1 MSKNT
6 PITARVSTGLFNKKK
21 GVTEP
26 LLNVGQAGVHGNNKT
41 KDIPS
46 PSKMK
51 GYSMKASPFKQENKP
66 ATETPYSGE
75 KEIQASV
82 TTQGAGSQLVNK
94 GKEKKETVKYTDLP
108 EDIREQAKADNLK
121 KFGTLNPTAAGLTDN
136 TRGTGEFEDDTVT
149 NIPGETKTKLGDL
162 EVKGR
167 RGAVQ
172 RWESKSQGRNMKTLS
187 DDISDSQKNIGKYN
201 ARLAKHSGK
210 DGKALKGHERRFR
223 NATSNLAE
231 STRNMNASQGQYD
244 TYTRQV
250 AAGAK
255 GSSGD
260 TFGVK
265 TKATGSDLGTKSTTI
280 QKQIQLLE
288 TGKIGEAVVKT
299 EGTAP
304 VPKVKKDGKKKTE
317 GTDGAL
323 PKKTPDFFK
332 KKTPLKMKYF
342 K

>member
-1 MSKNT
+1 MIKNK

-46 PSKMK
+46 PSKMR
-51 GYSMKASPFKQENKP
+51 GYSMKASPFKQEKQPNTDSP
-66 ATETPYSGE
+66 YSDETPVE
-75 KEIQASV
+75 TAIV
-82 TTQGAGSQLVNK
+82 TQGAGTQIVNK
-94 GKEKKETVKYTDLP
+94 GKEITKAVNTDTYDGSGGYAPNDEWDAFLKTDAGKEYIKK
-108 EDIREQAKADNLK
+108 
-121 KFGTLNPTAAGLTDN
+121 N
-136 TRGTGEFEDDTVT
+136 TKQVGTGNFEPDTTT
-149 NIPGETKTKLGDL
+149 NVPGETKTKLSDL

-172 RWESKSQGRNMKTLS
+172 NWEVNAQRRKMRHLS
-187 DDISDSQKNIGKYN
+187 DDISDYTKKVGKYTDN
-201 ARLAKHSGK
+201 LSKHTGK
-210 DGKALKGHERRFR
+210 DGKPLKGHERRFR
-223 NATSNLAE
+223 KAQANLDE
-231 STRNMNASQGQYD
+231 YTRNMKAAQGQYD

-265 TKATGSDLGTKSTTI
+265 TKATKSDIGDLAAQDNFLRTGTFEKQTESTPNP
-280 QKQIQLLE
+280 
-288 TGKIGEAVVKT
+288 ADN
-299 EGTAP
+299 
-304 VPKVKKDGKKKTE
+304 KKKKKTK
-317 GTDGAL
+317 DVDANAK
-323 PKKTPDFFK
+323 KKTSQFFK
-332 KKTPLKMKYF
+332 GKTPLKMKYF